1 LKQKESRTSTIVFKR
16 LSVFFCFFDWN
27 VQQENANRRTLQTKA
42 DRIDLLFFEIDK
54 IAIES
59 FERENGLF
67 AVTGSQHGCS

>member
-27 VQQENANRRTLQTKA
+27 VQQENANRRTLQTRA
-42 DRIDLLFFEIDK
+42 DRIDLLIFEIDK
-54 IAIES
+54 ITIES

-67 AVTGSQHGCS
+67 AVNGSQHRCS